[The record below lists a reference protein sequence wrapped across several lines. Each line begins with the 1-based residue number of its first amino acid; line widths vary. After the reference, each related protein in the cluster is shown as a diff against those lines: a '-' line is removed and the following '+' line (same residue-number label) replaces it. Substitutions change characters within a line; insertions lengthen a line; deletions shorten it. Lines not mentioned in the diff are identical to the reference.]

1 MFWDNF
7 RDIIYIYWEFVQLL
21 PDIPFV
27 AKALAQMRTE
37 DSLKNLRF
45 SSITCCIE
53 NLAIMN
59 QILFDG
65 RDLDIMTE
73 YVTNRLS

>member
-1 MFWDNF
+1 M
-7 RDIIYIYWEFVQLL
+7 QLS
-21 PDIPFV
+21 PDIAFA

-37 DSLKNLRF
+37 DSVKNLRF

-53 NLAIMN
+53 NLAIKN

-73 YVTNRLS
+73 CVTNRLS